1 MTADDRLRKL
11 EARAGRPLS
20 LGAWLTAGAGALW
33 LVQAFAAAQAIA
45 AWVQA
50 EGSTGLVWAAGFTA
64 AALVRA
70 ALEHLGGG
78 QIHRAADRAV
88 AEERQALLDREAR
101 RPEGGPASAE
111 IAALATQKLAL
122 LRPYLTRFRPAM
134 LRVRLLPPLILAASL
149 AVSWAVAA
157 VLLVAGPLIPVF
169 MALVGMA
176 AREASEK
183 QMAEIGDMNALLIDR
198 IAALPDIRLLDATAR
213 AEADFAARA
222 EGLRARTMAVLRVA
236 FLSSTILELFSAL
249 GVALV
254 AVYVGFTLLGEIGIG
269 HWGGLTLA
277 EGLFVLLLAPEFFQP
292 LRDMAAAW
300 HDRASARAVAAELMA
315 LEEDRRPAIL
325 GQGVKAAPLPG
336 PVSIRLSGVSV
347 TRGGARVALPDMA
360 LAPGDAV
367 ALTGPSGSGK
377 TSALMA
383 VAGLLPPGTGRMEVA
398 GVPLA
403 DDTAD
408 AWRARLAL
416 VPQTVHIPDATVQA
430 FLDPHGTGGD
440 PGRALRT
447 ANAEDV
453 VARLPEGMATRLG
466 ETGAGVSGG
475 EARRLLVARA
485 HLSGADVVLADEPT
499 ADLDSETARHV
510 IAGLRALAERGAT
523 LLVATHDP
531 RLVAAM
537 DRVVEMPGRA
547 AEGAA

>member
-1 MTADDRLRKL
+1 MADGDRLQRL
-11 EARAGRPLS
+11 EARAGAPLRA
-20 LGAWLTAGAGALW
+20 GGWLLAVAGALW
-33 LVQAFAAAQAIA
+33 LVQAFAAAQAVA
-45 AWVQA
+45 AWIGGA
-50 EGSTGLVWAAGFTA
+50 GGAGLGWAAGFVGA
-64 AALVRA
+64 GLLRA
-70 ALEHLGGG
+70 GLEHAGGG
-78 QIHRAADRAV
+78 LVHRAADRAV
-88 AEERQALLDREAR
+88 AAERAALLEREAR

-111 IAALATQKLAL
+111 VAALATQKLAAL
-122 LRPYLTRFRPAM
+122 TPYLTRYKPAM
-134 LRVRLLPPLILAASL
+134 LRVRLIPPLILAASL
-149 AVSWAVAA
+149 SVSWAVAL

-269 HWGGLTLA
+269 HWGDLTLA
-277 EGLFVLLLAPEFFQP
+277 GGLFVLLLAPEFFQP

-300 HDRASARAVAAELMA
+300 HDRAAARAVAGELAA
-315 LEEDRRPAIL
+315 LEDDPRPAIL
-325 GQGVKAAPLPG
+325 GRGEAVAPLDG
-336 PVSIRLSGVSV
+336 PATLRLEGAAVA
-347 TRGGARVALPDMA
+347 RGGAPVALPDLA
-360 LAPGDAV
+360 VAPGEAV
-367 ALTGPSGSGK
+367 ALTGPSGAGK
-377 TSALMA
+377 SSALMA
-383 VAGLLPPGTGRMEVA
+383 AAGLLPVEAGRIEVA
-398 GVPLA
+398 GRTLDA
-403 DDTAD
+403 ATAD
-408 AWRARLAL
+408 AWRARVAL
-416 VPQTVHIPDATVQA
+416 VPQAVHVPDVTLRA
-430 FLDPHGTGGD
+430 FLDPAGQGGD
-440 PGRALRT
+440 PAPAL
-447 ANAEDV
+447 AAAGAEGV
-453 VARLPEGMATRLG
+453 VARLPEGLDTRLG

-485 HLSGADVVLADEPT
+485 ILSGADVVLADEPT
-499 ADLDSETARHV
+499 ADLDTDTARQV
-510 IAGLRALAERGAT
+510 IAGLQALAARGAT

-531 RLVAAM
+531 RLIAAM